1 MSCCEFNMSFY
12 QFNCSNNNSNWHFTC
27 IFDHVHHTLWLLI
40 FIIRIPVPPVIMIFS
55 LKKILCCI
63 LFLWNH
69 ICNKVSVLLFV
80 LCVKFLF
87 KSLAYPHVCVHVT
100 WVSELFC
107 ILLWYLSFRQSTCNC
122 FINGKDNCCIS

>member
-1 MSCCEFNMSFY
+1 MSFC

-27 IFDHVHHTLWLLI
+27 IFDHVHHTLRLLI
-40 FIIRIPVPPVIMIFS
+40 FINRILVPPVIMIFS

-100 WVSELFC
+100 
-107 ILLWYLSFRQSTCNC
+107 
-122 FINGKDNCCIS
+122 